1 MNKYKKTRGNK
12 KYKRKTIKNKTKLK
26 KQIGGELSSQCL
38 KEILAMS
45 FSQNHNLSEQ
55 EISTLV
61 NKLVVNKTMLNEWQ
75 LLFTLLDQINDSTHL
90 DYDQLTQMA
99 DEEVETTVT
108 WHELS

>member
-26 KQIGGELSSQCL
+26 KQIGGELSTLCL

-45 FSQNHNLSEQ
+45 FRENQNLSEQ

-61 NKLVVNKTMLNEWQ
+61 NKLVLISTILNEWQ
-75 LLFTLLDQINDSTHL
+75 SLFTLLAQINVSTHL

-99 DEEVETTVT
+99 DEEVHNVAV